1 MKAEILSVGTE
12 LLLGDI
18 VNTDAQFLAREL
30 ARLGF
35 TVLYHS
41 TVGDNEERLSDL
53 LQTALSRSDLVLTTG
68 GLGPTADDL
77 TKEVCAK
84 VLGIPLVEDAE
95 SMRRMEAFFQARGQ
109 EMPETNRK
117 QAFLPQGCVVF
128 RNDHGTAPGCA
139 GEQGGKIVINL
150 PGPPRELK
158 PMFLEQALP
167 YLSRFAGGVIVSHT
181 VRTFGIGESA
191 MAERAA
197 QFLAQENPTVAPY
210 AKDGEALLRVT
221 AKANSQAE
229 ADALCK
235 PTVEALCALYGKLVY
250 GVDVGSLQQAVVQM
264 LRGRGLK
271 IGLAESCTAGLIAK
285 RITEIPGSS
294 EVLECGIVS
303 YSNRIKEEV
312 LGVSPA
318 TIETYGVISAETA
331 AEMAAGALR
340 ISGAEIG
347 LGVTGLAGPD
357 GDDHGNPAGL
367 AFIALTDGAHTLQRT
382 VHTGRGG
389 DNREYNRFVISSH
402 ALDLIRLYLLEYQ

>member
-18 VNTDAQFLAREL
+18 VNTDAQFLAGEL

-41 TVGDNEERLSDL
+41 TVGDNADRLAAL
-53 LQTALSRSDLVLTTG
+53 LDTALSRSDIVLTTG

-84 VLGIPLVEDAE
+84 ALGLPLVEDAE
-95 SMRRMEAFFQARGQ
+95 SLRRIKAFFRARGA
-109 EMPETNRK
+109 EMPETNCK
-117 QAFLPQGCVVF
+117 QAYLPQGCTVF
-128 RNDHGTAPGCA
+128 HNDHGTAPGCA
-139 GEQGGKIVINL
+139 MEREGKIVINL

-158 PMFLEQALP
+158 PMFLEKVAP
-167 YLSRFAGGVIVSHT
+167 YLARFVHGAIVSHT

-197 QFLAQENPTVAPY
+197 PYLRQGNPTVAPY

-221 AKANSQAE
+221 ASAASREE
-229 ADALCK
+229 ADALCR
-235 PTVEALCALYGKLVY
+235 PTVDALCELYGNLVY
-250 GVDVGSLQQAVVQM
+250 GVDVESLQQVVVRM
-264 LRGRGLK
+264 LRERGMK
-271 IGLAESCTAGLIAK
+271 VGLAESCTAGLIAK

-303 YSNRIKEEV
+303 YSNRIKQEM
-312 LGVSPA
+312 LGVSPN
-318 TIETYGVISAETA
+318 TIERYGVISAETA

-340 ISGAEIG
+340 VSGADIG

-357 GDDHGNPAGL
+357 GDDRGNPAGL
-367 AFIALTDGAHTLQRT
+367 SYIALTDGTHTLART
-382 VHTGRGG
+382 VNTGRGG
-389 DNREYNRFVISSH
+389 DNREYNRFVTSSN
-402 ALDLIRLYLLEYQ
+402 ALDLIRLYLLQQK

>member
-1 MKAEILSVGTE
+1 MKAEIVSVGTE

-18 VNTDAQFLAREL
+18 VNTDAQFLAGEL

-41 TVGDNEERLSDL
+41 TVGDNAERLAAL
-53 LQTALSRSDLVLTTG
+53 LKTALSRSDIVLTTG

-84 VLGIPLVEDAE
+84 TLGLPLVPDEP
-95 SMRRMEAFFQARGQ
+95 SMRRIEAFFQARGR

-117 QAFLPQGCVVF
+117 QAFLPQGCTIF

-139 GEQGGKIVINL
+139 VEREGKIVINL

-167 YLSRFAGGVIVSHT
+167 YLARFASGAIVSHT

-191 MAERAA
+191 LAERAA
-197 QFLAQENPTVAPY
+197 RFLEQRNPTVAPY

-221 AKANSQAE
+221 AKADSPAE

-235 PTVEALCALYGKLVY
+235 PTVDAICALFGKLVY
-250 GVDVGSLQQAVVQM
+250 GVDAESLQQAVVRL
-264 LRGRGLK
+264 LRERGLK
-271 IGLAESCTAGLIAK
+271 VGLAESCTAGLIAK
-285 RITEIPGSS
+285 RITEIPGAS

-303 YSNRIKEEV
+303 YSSRIKEKL
-312 LGVSPA
+312 LGVSEE
-318 TIETYGVISAETA
+318 TIGRFGVISAETA
-331 AEMAAGALR
+331 AEMARGALAV
-340 ISGAEIG
+340 SGADIG
-347 LGVTGLAGPD
+347 LGVTGLAGPE
-357 GDDHGNPAGL
+357 GDERGNPAGL
-367 AFIALTDGAHTLQRT
+367 SFIALTDGRRLLSRT
-382 VHTGRGG
+382 VNTGRGG
-389 DNREYNRFVISSH
+389 DNREYNRFVTSSN
-402 ALDLIRLYLLEYQ
+402 ALDLIRLYLLEQL

>member
-18 VNTDAQFLAREL
+18 VNTDAQFLAGGL
-30 ARLGF
+30 AQLGF

-41 TVGDNEERLSDL
+41 TVGDNEERLASL
-53 LQTALSRSDLVLTTG
+53 LQTALSRSDIVLTTG

-84 VLGIPLVEDAE
+84 ALGLPLVKDEE
-95 SMRRMEAFFQARGQ
+95 SMRRIEACFRNRGS

-117 QAFLPQGCVVF
+117 QAYLPQGCTIF
-128 RNDHGTAPGCA
+128 RNNHGTAPGCA
-139 GEQGGKIVINL
+139 MEKAGKIIINL

-158 PMFLEQALP
+158 AMFLEQVLP
-167 YLSRFAGGVIVSHT
+167 YLSRFSGGAIVSHT

-197 QFLAQENPTVAPY
+197 QFLKQENPTVAPY

-221 AKANSQAE
+221 AKADSPGE

-235 PTVEALCALYGKLVY
+235 PTVDALCALYGDLVY
-250 GVDVGSLQQAVVQM
+250 GVDVDSLQQVVVQM
-264 LRGRGLK
+264 LRERGMK

-303 YSNRIKEEV
+303 YSNRIKEKL
-312 LGVSPA
+312 LGVSPE
-318 TIETYGVISAETA
+318 TIEKYGVISAETA
-331 AEMAAGALR
+331 AEMAVGAWR
-340 ISGAEIG
+340 VSGADIG

-357 GDDHGNPAGL
+357 GDDRGNPAGL
-367 AFIALTDGAHTLQRT
+367 SLIALTDGVHTLSRT
-382 VHTGRGG
+382 VNTGRGG
-389 DNREYNRFVISSH
+389 DNREYNRFVTSSN
-402 ALDLIRLYLLEYQ
+402 ALDLIRLYLLAYR

>member
-18 VNTDAQFLAREL
+18 VNTDAQFLAGEL

-41 TVGDNEERLSDL
+41 TVGDNAKRLAAL
-53 LQTALSRSDLVLTTG
+53 LQTALSRSDIVLTTG

-84 VLGIPLVEDAE
+84 ALGLPLVEDAQ
-95 SMRRMEAFFQARGQ
+95 SMRRMESYFHSRGIK
-109 EMPETNRK
+109 MPETNRK
-117 QAFLPQGCVVF
+117 QAFLPQGCTIF

-139 GEQGGKIVINL
+139 MEWEGKIVVNL
-150 PGPPRELK
+150 PGPPRELQ
-158 PMFLEQALP
+158 PMFREQVLP
-167 YLSRFAGGVIVSHT
+167 FLARFASGAIVSHT
-181 VRTFGIGESA
+181 VRTFGIGESD

-197 QFLAQENPTVAPY
+197 RFLTQENPTVAPY

-221 AKANSQAE
+221 ARASSPEE

-235 PTVEALCALYGKLVY
+235 PTVDALCALYGSLVY
-250 GVDVGSLQQAVVQM
+250 GVDADSLQQVVVQM
-264 LRGRGLK
+264 LRERGLK
-271 IGLAESCTAGLIAK
+271 LGLAESCTAGLIAK

-294 EVLECGIVS
+294 DVLECGIVS
-303 YSNRIKEEV
+303 YSNRIKEKI

-318 TIETYGVISAETA
+318 VIEQFGVISAETA
-331 AEMAAGALR
+331 AELARGALR
-340 ISGAEIG
+340 VSGADVA

-357 GDDHGNPAGL
+357 GDDRGNPAGL
-367 AFIALTDGAHTLQRT
+367 SFIALTDGSRTLART
-382 VHTGRGG
+382 VNTGRGG
-389 DNREYNRFVISSH
+389 ESREYNRFVTSSN
-402 ALDLIRLYLLEYQ
+402 ALDLIRLYLLEEA

>member
-18 VNTDAQFLAREL
+18 VNTDAQFLAEEL
-30 ARLGF
+30 ARSGF
-35 TVLYHS
+35 IVLYHS
-41 TVGDNEERLSDL
+41 TVGDNEERLAAL
-53 LQTALSRSDLVLTTG
+53 LKTALSRSDIVLTTG

-84 VLGIPLVEDAE
+84 ALGLPLVEDAE
-95 SMRRMEAFFQARGQ
+95 SMRRIESFFRARGR

-117 QAFLPQGCVVF
+117 QAYLPQGCTIF

-139 GEQGGKIVINL
+139 IEREGKIVINL

-167 YLSRFAGGVIVSHT
+167 YLARFAGGAIVSHT

-197 QFLAQENPTVAPY
+197 RFLTQENPTVAPY

-221 AKANSQAE
+221 ARAASPEE

-235 PTVEALCALYGKLVY
+235 PAVDALCALFGSFVY
-250 GVDVGSLQQAVVQM
+250 GVDVDSLQQVVVQR
-264 LRGRGLK
+264 LRDRGLK

-285 RITEIPGSS
+285 RITEIPGASD
-294 EVLECGIVS
+294 VLECGIIS
-303 YSNRIKEEV
+303 YSSRIKEKL
-312 LGVSPA
+312 LGVSEK
-318 TIETYGVISAETA
+318 TIERYGVISAETA
-331 AEMAAGALR
+331 AEMAAGALAV
-340 ISGAEIG
+340 SGAQLG
-347 LGVTGLAGPD
+347 LGVTGLAGPG
-357 GDDHGNPAGL
+357 GDDRGNPAGL
-367 AFIALTDGAHTLQRT
+367 SYIALTDGRRTLSRT
-382 VHTGRGG
+382 VNTGRGG
-389 DNREYNRFVISSH
+389 DNREYNRFVTASN
-402 ALDLIRLYLLEYQ
+402 ALDLIRLYLLEEP

>member
-18 VNTDAQFLAREL
+18 VNTDAQFLAGEL

-41 TVGDNEERLSDL
+41 TVGDNEERLSAL
-53 LQTALSRSDLVLTTG
+53 LQTALSRSDIVLTTG

-84 VLGIPLVEDAE
+84 ALGLPLAEDAE
-95 SMRRMEAFFQARGQ
+95 SMRRIEAFFRARGR

-117 QAFLPQGCVVF
+117 QAYLPQGCTVF

-139 GEQGGKIVINL
+139 MEREGKIVLNL

-158 PMFLEQALP
+158 PMFREQVLP
-167 YLSRFAGGVIVSHT
+167 YLARFAGGAIVSHT

-221 AKANSQAE
+221 AKAESPQA
-229 ADALCK
+229 ADAICG
-235 PTVEALCALYGKLVY
+235 PTLDALCALFGRLVY
-250 GVDVGSLQQAVVQM
+250 GVDADSLQQVVVRM
-264 LRGRGLK
+264 LRERGMK

-294 EVLECGIVS
+294 DVLECGIVS
-303 YSNRIKEEV
+303 YSNRIKEKL
-312 LGVSPA
+312 LGVSA
-318 TIETYGVISAETA
+318 DTIERFGVISAETA
-331 AEMAAGALR
+331 AEMAAGALAV
-340 ISGAEIG
+340 SGADIG
-347 LGVTGLAGPD
+347 LGVTGLAGPE
-357 GDDHGNPAGL
+357 GDERGNPAGL
-367 AFIALTDGAHTLQRT
+367 SFLALTDGSRTLSRT
-382 VHTGRGG
+382 VNTGRGG
-389 DNREYNRFVISSH
+389 DNREYNRFVTSSN
-402 ALDLIRLYLLEYQ
+402 ALDLIRLYLLEQA

>member
-18 VNTDAQFLAREL
+18 VNTDAQFLAGEL

-41 TVGDNEERLSDL
+41 TVGDNEERL
-53 LQTALSRSDLVLTTG
+53 TALLEMALLRSDIVLTTG

-84 VLGIPLVEDAE
+84 ALGLPLVEDEE
-95 SMRRMEAFFQARGQ
+95 SMRRIEACFRNRGS

-117 QAFLPQGCVVF
+117 QAYLPQGCTIF
-128 RNDHGTAPGCA
+128 RNNHGTAPGCA
-139 GEQGGKIVINL
+139 MEKAGKIIINL

-158 PMFLEQALP
+158 AMFLEQVLP
-167 YLSRFAGGVIVSHT
+167 YLSRFAGGTIVSHT

-197 QFLAQENPTVAPY
+197 QFLKQENPTVAPY

-221 AKANSQAE
+221 AKADSPEE

-235 PTVEALCALYGKLVY
+235 PTVDALCALYGDLVY
-250 GVDVGSLQQAVVQM
+250 GVDVDSLQQVVVQM
-264 LRGRGLK
+264 LRERGMK

-303 YSNRIKEEV
+303 YSNRIKEKI
-312 LGVSPA
+312 LGVSPE
-318 TIETYGVISAETA
+318 TIEKYGVISAEAA
-331 AEMAAGALR
+331 AEMAVGAWR
-340 ISGAEIG
+340 VSGADIG

-357 GDDHGNPAGL
+357 GDERGNPAGL
-367 AFIALTDGAHTLQRT
+367 SFIALTDGKHTLART
-382 VHTGRGG
+382 VNTGRGG
-389 DNREYNRFVISSH
+389 DNREYNRFVTSSN
-402 ALDLIRLYLLEYQ
+402 ALDLIRLYLLDER